1 MGEDSRAR
9 PEAFEVAEGLW
20 LHAYQTL
27 AARLPASDR
36 PPRSRPAGLSGIS
49 GLPEPPG
56 GPPASDRTNGTD
68 RANGTDRTGG
78 AGGAGGA
85 GGMPG
90 TGGGAKNGTG
100 GTGRTGGTDGGTT
113 GGAAGFGTAAGNGDG
128 TPGGAAG
135 GEGQDLSGDMAG
147 VLFLPLQPAGPEG
160 SGPGSAQE
168 QAARRVH
175 AEAAEPVE
183 PVEVLPV
190 EVVPDLRDA
199 AGISRALR
207 ALKQLVP
214 SAFEVEL
221 DEETTAERAAEDGL
235 WLPYTRSADE
245 RRFDLVL
252 VVDDHP
258 TMVIWEQTVAEFTT
272 VAERLGA
279 FRDVRVRR
287 LGLRETSR
295 GPEAVLRG
303 PYPEHDVLGVPGE
316 LVDRT
321 GRRIILVL
329 TDGLGPLWRTGAGRQ
344 ALELWSAAGPLA
356 VVHLLSQR
364 DWHRTALAPRPAR
377 LRSPRAGARTTE
389 LAVDFPAEWH
399 DPFDPPPADWTAAV
413 PVLELDARWL
423 GRWAGLV
430 AGAGPDWIEA
440 PVLLLGAPDVPGEDE
455 GDVDEP
461 PLVIPAPSVQERIRR
476 FRSHATPTAFR
487 LATHL
492 AAAILEPRLVRDVQ
506 RRLVPE
512 AQPAHLAELFLSGLL
527 EPPPAEAQSA
537 VAPAPLEFV
546 DGAREALLAGAMRA
560 DTARV
565 VSSVSEFYG
574 DRFEAARGLHGA
586 LLAPEEE
593 PVPQVTAENL
603 PFVRVELAVLRALS
617 GPYLLRARR
626 VGAAL
631 EGASS
636 GASIT
641 ENSRQIGHD
650 VRNKNVVNSDLGGLD
665 MTDTTASEHQHAAGG
680 SASGT
685 PVRENPVP
693 SADERSG
700 AGLSSPGR
708 TVPGPAAPQSRPA
721 PQRAS
726 VPVVWGNVPPNNP
739 NFTGREELLAQVH
752 QQLLTGDTSAVLPH
766 TLHGMGGVGKSQIA
780 IEYVY
785 RHSSEYDVI
794 WWIPSEQPTMILTAL
809 TELAHRLG
817 LNVGTE
823 ANRAVPAV
831 REALRRGEPYDR
843 WLLVFDNAENVEA
856 VRPYFP
862 TGGTGKILITSR
874 NQEWDR
880 VARTL
885 SVDVFTREESKALLR
900 RRARDLSDTDAD
912 LLAQELGDL
921 PLAIEQAAAWQAVT
935 GMAVSEY
942 LGLIREKIA
951 ELMLELVPSPDY
963 PMSVAAAWDVSLRQ
977 LEQRNPAA
985 LQLLQVSS
993 FFAPEPI
1000 SRALFNNSRSN
1011 IAPELDEALRHPMRL
1026 GRAIREINVYAL
1038 ARIEH
1043 RHDTIQLH
1051 RLVQAVLVNRMSPQ
1065 QQADMRHGAHLLLA
1079 DANPNSPGSRELWP
1093 RYQQL
1098 LPHIVVSR
1106 AVDCDSPWVRSL
1118 IRDVAEFLFIWGDHD
1133 SAVSMAREALEVWT
1147 RKFGSEDQQT
1157 LEMAKW
1163 LAFLLRR
1170 VGEYQEAADMM
1181 QRTADTYIRIAGED
1195 DEGTLDALIQ
1205 LTSGLRLRAEL
1216 TQALEINRSVYERS
1230 LRVFGDDDPATL
1242 RAAHSLGVGLRL
1254 MGLYKEARERDTET
1268 ARLRAI
1274 ALGENHLLTLNTLS
1288 GLSLDI
1294 RETGDYLG
1302 SVVHQEDVYAR
1313 YVANYGEDNP
1323 ASISCARVLAVCR
1336 RRAGDHDR
1344 ALQLAELAL
1353 SKFET
1358 RYGADH
1364 PDAIACAANLVVDLR
1379 QDGQLTRSRELGE
1392 ATVVRYTA
1400 KLGEGHPHTLSAR
1413 TNVAITLRHLGELDD
1428 AGAHLDAALRGM
1440 REVLGDEHILT
1451 LTTTLGMANQY
1462 SALGRHTEALELDQ
1476 QTLQILKRNL
1486 GEDHPTTLACANNVA
1501 LDLRALGRVDEATV
1515 LHTDTLARFRRTL
1528 GEGHPATVSAASSQR
1543 ADVDIAPV
1551 PF

>member
-1 MGEDSRAR
+1 MGEDSRAH

-36 PPRSRPAGLSGIS
+36 PPRPRPAGLSKDS
-49 GLPEPPG
+49 GLPESPG
-56 GPPASDRTNGTD
+56 GPSAS
-68 RANGTDRTGG
+68 GG
-78 AGGAGGA
+78 AGG
-85 GGMPG
+85 
-90 TGGGAKNGTG
+90 TGGS
-100 GTGRTGGTDGGTT
+100 DGGTT
-113 GGAAGFGTAAGNGDG
+113 GGAGGPAGGTANGAAG
-128 TPGGAAG
+128 GGAAG
-135 GEGQDLSGDMAG
+135 TGDGTTGGAADDAAGEPPG
-147 VLFLPLQPAGPEG
+147 VLAEGVVLPLFPVRPEG
-160 SGPGSAQE
+160 PGPGSAPE
-168 QAARRVH
+168 PATRRVRTGA

-183 PVEVLPV
+183 A
-190 EVVPDLRDA
+190 VPDLRDT
-199 AGISRALR
+199 AGITRALR
-207 ALKQLVP
+207 PLKQLVP

-235 WLPYTRSADE
+235 WMPYTRSADE

-252 VVDDHP
+252 VVDDHA
-258 TMVIWEQTVAEFTT
+258 TMVIWEQTVAEFTA

-287 LGLRETSR
+287 LGLRETPR

-316 LVDRT
+316 LADRT
-321 GRRIILVL
+321 GRRIVLVL
-329 TDGLGPLWRTGAGRQ
+329 TDGLGPLWQSTAGRR
-344 ALELWSAAGPLA
+344 ALEPWSAAGPVA

-364 DWHRTALAPRPAR
+364 DWHRTALVPRQAR
-377 LRSPRAGARTTE
+377 LHSPRAGARTTE
-389 LAVDFPAEWH
+389 LAVDFPAEWR
-399 DPFDPPPADWTAAV
+399 DPFDPPPADWSAAV

-423 GRWAGLV
+423 GRWAALV
-430 AGAGPDWIEA
+430 AGAEAGWVEA
-440 PVLLLGAPDVPGEDE
+440 PVLLLGTPDAPEE
-455 GDVDEP
+455 DVDEP
-461 PLVIPAPSVQERIRR
+461 PVVIPAPSVQERIRR

-527 EPPPAEAQSA
+527 EQPSPAGARSA
-537 VAPAPLEFV
+537 AAPAPLEFV

-626 VGAAL
+626 VSAAL
-631 EGASS
+631 EGAPS
-636 GASIT
+636 GASIN
-641 ENSRQIGHD
+641 ENSRQMSHD
-650 VRNKNVVNSDLGGLD
+650 VRNKNVVNSDLGGPD
-665 MTDTTASEHQHAAGG
+665 MTDTTASEYQHAAEG

-685 PVRENPVP
+685 PVRETPVP
-693 SADERSG
+693 SADGQPG
-700 AGLSSPGR
+700 ADLSSPGR
-708 TVPGPAAPQSRPA
+708 TVPGPAAPRSQSV

-739 NFTGREELLAQVH
+739 NFTGREELLEQVH
-752 QQLLTGDTSAVLPH
+752 EQLLTGDTSAVLPH

-785 RHSSEYDVI
+785 RHTAEYDVI

-817 LNVGTE
+817 LNVGAE

-900 RRARDLSDTDAD
+900 RRARDLSDADAD

-935 GMAVSEY
+935 GMAVDEY

-985 LQLLQVSS
+985 LQLLQVCS

-1000 SRALFNNSRSN
+1000 SRTLFNNSRST
-1011 IAPELDEALRHPMRL
+1011 IAPEIDEALRHPIRL

-1106 AVDCDSPWVRSL
+1106 AVECDSPWVRGL
-1118 IRDVAEFLFIWGDHD
+1118 IRDVVEFLFIWGDHD
-1133 SAVSMAREALEVWT
+1133 GAVSMAREAVDVWT
-1147 RKFGSEDQQT
+1147 RKFGAEDQQT

-1170 VGEYQEAADMM
+1170 IGEYEQAAEMM

-1205 LTSGLRLRAEL
+1205 LTSGLWLRAEL
-1216 TQALEINRSVYERS
+1216 AQALEISRSVFTRS
-1230 LRVFGDDDPATL
+1230 LRAFGDDDPATL
-1242 RAAHSLGVGLRL
+1242 RAAHNLGVALRL
-1254 MGLYKEARERDTET
+1254 MGLYQEARERDTET
-1268 ARLRAI
+1268 AQQRAL
-1274 ALGENHLLTLNTLS
+1274 ALGENHLHTLNTLS
-1288 GLSLDI
+1288 ALSLDI
-1294 RETGDYLG
+1294 RETGDYLEAA
-1302 SVVHQEDVYAR
+1302 VHQEDVYAR

-1323 ASISCARVLAVCR
+1323 ASIGCARVLSVCR
-1336 RRAGDHDR
+1336 RRAGDHDG
-1344 ALQLAELAL
+1344 ALQLGELAL
-1353 SKFET
+1353 SKFES

-1379 QDGQLTRSRELGE
+1379 QDGQLTRSAELGE
-1392 ATVVRYTA
+1392 ATVERYTA
-1400 KLGEGHPHTLSAR
+1400 TLGATHPYTLSAR
-1413 TNVAITLRHLGELDD
+1413 TNVAITLRHLGRLDA
-1428 AGAHLDAALRGM
+1428 AGEHLDEALRGM
-1440 REVLGDEHILT
+1440 RASLGDEHILT
-1451 LTTTLGMANQY
+1451 VTTVLGMANHH
-1462 SALGRHTEALELDQ
+1462 SALERHTEALEADRQSLE
-1476 QTLQILKRNL
+1476 ILERNL
-1486 GEDHPTTLACANNVA
+1486 GPDHPTTLACANNVA
-1501 LDLRALGRVDEATV
+1501 LDLRALDRVDEATV
-1515 LHTDTLARFRRTL
+1515 LHTDTLTRFRRTL
-1528 GEGHPATVSAASSQR
+1528 GESHPATTAAASSQR
-1543 ADVDIAPV
+1543 AEVDIAPV

>member
-1 MGEDSRAR
+1 MGEDPRAR
-9 PEAFEVAEGLW
+9 PEAFEVAEALW

-36 PPRSRPAGLSGIS
+36 PPRPGPTDLPGLSGLP
-49 GLPEPPG
+49 GLLEPPG
-56 GPPASDRTNGTD
+56 RSLES
-68 RANGTDRTGG
+68 
-78 AGGAGGA
+78 
-85 GGMPG
+85 
-90 TGGGAKNGTG
+90 
-100 GTGRTGGTDGGTT
+100 GGTT
-113 GGAAGFGTAAGNGDG
+113 GGAADGTAGGTGGTGGTGDG
-128 TPGGAAG
+128 TPGGAADG
-135 GEGQDLSGDMAG
+135 AVPELSGAAG
-147 VLFLPLQPAGPEG
+147 EAGDDTGDVGDTGEAVLLPWPPAGRRGRERATRQVPAEAVEPAGP
-160 SGPGSAQE
+160 
-168 QAARRVH
+168 V
-175 AEAAEPVE
+175 EA
-183 PVEVLPV
+183 L
-190 EVVPDLRDA
+190 PDLRDA
-199 AGISRALR
+199 AGITRALR

-235 WLPYTRSADE
+235 WVPYTRPADE

-252 VVDDHP
+252 VVDDHA
-258 TMVIWEQTVAEFTT
+258 TMVIWEQTVAEFTA

-287 LGLRETSR
+287 LGLRETPR
-295 GPEAVLRG
+295 GPETVLRG
-303 PYPEHDVLGVPGE
+303 PYPEHDVPGVPGE

-344 ALELWSAAGPLA
+344 ALEPWSAAGPVA

-364 DWHRTALAPRPAR
+364 DWHRTALTPRQAR

-389 LAVDFPAEWH
+389 LAVDFPAEWR
-399 DPFDPPPADWTAAV
+399 DPFDPPPAGWTAAV

-423 GRWAGLV
+423 SRWAALV
-430 AGAGPDWIEA
+430 AGAESDWVEA
-440 PVLLLGAPDVPGEDE
+440 PVLLLGAPDEPDASDED
-455 GDVDEP
+455 VAEP
-461 PLVIPAPSVQERIRR
+461 PLVVQAPSVQERIRR
-476 FRSHATPTAFR
+476 FRSHATPTAYR

-512 AQPAHLAELFLSGLL
+512 AHPAHLAELFLSGLL
-527 EPPPAEAQSA
+527 EQPAHPAPHGDT
-537 VAPAPLEFV
+537 APAPLEFV

-565 VSSVSEFYG
+565 VSSVSELYG
-574 DRFEAARGLHGA
+574 DRFEAARGLPGA
-586 LLAPEEE
+586 LLAPESE
-593 PVPQVTAENL
+593 PVPQVTAESL
-603 PFVRVELAVLRALS
+603 PFLRVELAVLRALS

-626 VGAAL
+626 VSAAL

-636 GASIT
+636 GASLN
-641 ENSRQIGHD
+641 ENSRHISHD
-650 VRNKNVVNSDLGGLD
+650 VRNNYAVNPDLGGMD

-685 PVRENPVP
+685 PVREIPAPN
-693 SADERSG
+693 ADAQPG
-700 AGLSSPGR
+700 AGLLSAAR
-708 TVPGPAAPQSRPA
+708 TVPGPAEPPSRHTV

-752 QQLLTGDTSAVLPH
+752 EQLLTGDTSAVLPH

-900 RRARDLSDTDAD
+900 RRARDLSDSDAD
-912 LLAQELGDL
+912 LLAEELGDL

-935 GMAVSEY
+935 GMAVDEY

-985 LQLLQVSS
+985 LQLLQVCS

-1000 SRALFNNSRSN
+1000 SRSLFNNSRST
-1011 IAPELDEALRHPMRL
+1011 IAPELDEALRHPIRL

-1065 QQADMRHGAHLLLA
+1065 QQAEMRHGAHLLLA

-1098 LPHIVVSR
+1098 LPHIIVSR
-1106 AVDCDSPWVRSL
+1106 AVECDSPWVRGL
-1118 IRDVAEFLFIWGDHD
+1118 IRDVVEFLYIWGDHD
-1133 SAVSMAREALEVWT
+1133 GAVSMAREALEVWT
-1147 RKFGSEDQQT
+1147 GKFGAEDQQT

-1163 LAFLLRR
+1163 LAFLLRM
-1170 VGEYQEAADMM
+1170 VGEYEEAAAMM
-1181 QRTADTYIRIAGED
+1181 QRTADTYLRVAGED

-1216 TQALEINRSVYERS
+1216 AQALEINRSVYARS
-1230 LRVFGDDDPATL
+1230 LRAFGDDDPATL

-1254 MGLYKEARERDTET
+1254 MGLYQEAREHDTET
-1268 ARLRAI
+1268 ARLRALT
-1274 ALGENHLLTLNTLS
+1274 LGENHLDTLNTLS

-1294 RETGDYLG
+1294 REVGDYLG
-1302 SVVHQEDVYAR
+1302 AVAHQEDVYAR
-1313 YVANYGEDNP
+1313 YITTYGEDNP
-1323 ASISCARVLAVCR
+1323 ASVSCARVLAVCR
-1336 RRAGDHDR
+1336 RRAGNHDG

-1353 SKFET
+1353 SKFES

-1379 QDGQLTRSRELGE
+1379 QDGQLTRSVELGE
-1392 ATVVRYTA
+1392 ATVERYTA
-1400 KLGEGHPHTLSAR
+1400 KLGTAHPYTLSAR
-1413 TNVAITLRHLGELDD
+1413 TNVAITLRHLGDLD
-1428 AGAHLDAALRGM
+1428 AAREHLDAALRGM
-1440 REVLGDEHILT
+1440 RESLGDEHILT
-1451 LTTTLGMANQY
+1451 VTTALGMANHH
-1462 SALGRHTEALELDQ
+1462 SALGRHTEALEVDRQSLGILQ
-1476 QTLQILKRNL
+1476 GTL
-1486 GEDHPTTLACANNVA
+1486 GPDHPTTLACANNVA
-1501 LDLRALGRVDEATV
+1501 LDLRALDRVDEATV
-1515 LHTDTLARFRRTL
+1515 LHTDTLTRFRRTL
-1528 GEGHPATVSAASSQR
+1528 GESHPATVAAASSQR
-1543 ADVDIAPV
+1543 AEADIAPV

>member
-1 MGEDSRAR
+1 MGEDPRAY

-36 PPRSRPAGLSGIS
+36 PPQPRPTALSELS
-49 GLPEPPG
+49 GLPEIPG
-56 GPPASDRTNGTD
+56 WPSASGRTNGTG
-68 RANGTDRTGG
+68 RPGGTTGS
-78 AGGAGGA
+78 GG
-85 GGMPG
+85 
-90 TGGGAKNGTG
+90 GGGAAGSTG
-100 GTGRTGGTDGGTT
+100 STGGTDGTDGSA
-113 GGAAGFGTAAGNGDG
+113 AAGADGRPTARNGDG
-128 TPGGAAG
+128 TADGAG
-135 GEGQDLSGDMAG
+135 GDEVRDAPGDLAE
-147 VLFLPLQPAGPEG
+147 VLFLPLPPAAPQSPGPAG
-160 SGPGSAQE
+160 SGPGSARE
-168 QAARRVH
+168 RAARRVRTG
-175 AEAAEPVE
+175 AAEPVE
-183 PVEVLPV
+183 PVEA
-190 EVVPDLRDA
+190 VPDLRDA

-207 ALKQLVP
+207 PLKQLVP

-235 WLPYTRSADE
+235 WMPYTRSADE

-252 VVDDHP
+252 VVDDHA
-258 TMVIWEQTVAEFTT
+258 TMVIWEQTVAELTA

-279 FRDVRVRR
+279 FRDVRVHR
-287 LGLRETSR
+287 LGLRETAR

-303 PYPEHDVLGVPGE
+303 PYPDHDVLGVPGE

-321 GRRIILVL
+321 GRRIVLVL
-329 TDGLGPLWRTGAGRQ
+329 TDGLGPLWRTAAGRR
-344 ALELWSAAGPLA
+344 ALEPWSAAGPVA

-364 DWHRTALAPRPAR
+364 DWHRTALVPRQAR

-389 LAVDFPAEWH
+389 LAVDFPAEWR
-399 DPFDPPPADWTAAV
+399 DPFDPPPADWSAAV

-430 AGAGPDWIEA
+430 AGAEPGWIEA
-440 PVLLLGAPDVPGEDE
+440 PVLLLGAPDEPEE
-455 GDVDEP
+455 DVDEP
-461 PLVIPAPSVQERIRR
+461 PVVIPAPSVQERIRR

-527 EPPPAEAQSA
+527 EQPPPAGARSA
-537 VAPAPLEFV
+537 AAPVPLEFV

-593 PVPQVTAENL
+593 PVPQVTAESL

-626 VGAAL
+626 VSAAL
-631 EGASS
+631 EGAPS
-636 GASIT
+636 GASMN
-641 ENSRQIGHD
+641 ENSRLMGHD
-650 VRNKNVVNSDLGGLD
+650 NRNKNVVNPDLGGPD
-665 MTDTTASEHQHAAGG
+665 MTDTTASEYQHAAEG

-685 PVRENPVP
+685 PVRETPVP
-693 SADERSG
+693 SADGQPG
-700 AGLSSPGR
+700 AGLPSPGR
-708 TVPGPAAPQSRPA
+708 TVPGPAAPEPRQA
-721 PQRAS
+721 TQRVS

-739 NFTGREELLAQVH
+739 NFTGREDLLEQVH
-752 QQLLTGDTSAVLPH
+752 EQLLTGDTSAVLPH

-785 RHSSEYDVI
+785 RHTAEYDVI

-817 LNVGTE
+817 LNVGAE

-831 REALRRGEPYDR
+831 REALRRGDPYDR

-900 RRARDLSDTDAD
+900 RRARDLSDADAD

-935 GMAVSEY
+935 GMAVDEY

-985 LQLLQVSS
+985 LQLLQVCS

-1000 SRALFNNSRSN
+1000 SRSLFNNSRST
-1011 IAPELDEALRHPMRL
+1011 IAPELDEALRHPIRL

-1079 DANPNSPGSRELWP
+1079 DANPNSPSSRELWP

-1098 LPHIVVSR
+1098 LPHIAVSR
-1106 AVDCDSPWVRSL
+1106 AVECDSPWVRGL
-1118 IRDVAEFLFIWGDHD
+1118 IRGVVEFLYYWGDHD
-1133 SAVSMAREALEVWT
+1133 GAVSMAREALDVWT
-1147 RKFGSEDQQT
+1147 AKFGAEDQQT

-1163 LAFLLRR
+1163 LAYLLRM
-1170 VGEYQEAADMM
+1170 VGEYEEAAAMM
-1181 QRTADTYIRIAGED
+1181 QRTADTYIRVAGED

-1205 LTSGLRLRAEL
+1205 LTSGLRLRAEMA
-1216 TQALEINRSVYERS
+1216 QGLEINRSVYDRC
-1230 LRVFGDDDPATL
+1230 LRAFGDDDPATL

-1254 MGLYKEARERDTET
+1254 MGLYQEAREYDTET
-1268 ARLRAI
+1268 ARLRTL
-1274 ALGENHLLTLNTLS
+1274 ALGENHLDTLNTLS
-1288 GLSLDI
+1288 NLSIDI
-1294 RETGDYLG
+1294 RETGDYPG
-1302 SVVHQEDVYAR
+1302 AVTHQEDVYAR
-1313 YVANYGEDNP
+1313 YIATYGEDNP
-1323 ASISCARVLAVCR
+1323 STVSCARVLAVCR
-1336 RRAGDHDR
+1336 RRAGDHDG
-1344 ALQLAELAL
+1344 AVQLGELAL
-1353 SKFET
+1353 SKFQN

-1364 PDAIACAANLVVDLR
+1364 PDAIASAANLVVDLR

-1392 ATVVRYTA
+1392 ATIGRYTA
-1400 KLGEGHPHTLSAR
+1400 KLGSVHPYTLSAR
-1413 TNVAITLRHLGELDD
+1413 TNLAITLRHLGD
-1428 AGAHLDAALRGM
+1428 LDAAGEEVGTALRGL
-1440 REVLGDEHILT
+1440 RESLGDEHVLT
-1451 LTTTLGMANQY
+1451 VTTALGMANQH
-1462 SALGRHTEALELDQ
+1462 SAEGRHEEALELDRES
-1476 QTLQILKRNL
+1476 LEILTRTFGK
-1486 GEDHPTTLACANNVA
+1486 DHPTTLACANNVA
-1501 LDLRALGRVDEATV
+1501 LDLRALDRVDEATV
-1515 LHTDTLARFRRTL
+1515 LHTDTLTRFRRSL
-1528 GEGHPATVSAASSQR
+1528 GESHPATVAAASSQR
-1543 ADVDIAPV
+1543 AEADIAPV

>member
-1 MGEDSRAR
+1 MDDDSRAR

-27 AARLPASDR
+27 AARLPASHR
-36 PPRSRPAGLSGIS
+36 PPQPRPTGLSEHS
-49 GLPEPPG
+49 GLPETPG
-56 GPPASDRTNGTD
+56 VSPASGGTD
-68 RANGTDRTGG
+68 GTD
-78 AGGAGGA
+78 
-85 GGMPG
+85 G
-90 TGGGAKNGTG
+90 TGGSGGTG
-100 GTGRTGGTDGGTT
+100 GTGGGGGAGGGTT
-113 GGAAGFGTAAGNGDG
+113 RETGAGTTREAAAATGPELSDG
-128 TPGGAAG
+128 PGVDA
-135 GEGQDLSGDMAG
+135 ETL
-147 VLFLPLQPAGPEG
+147 LLPFSPAGPERPNG
-160 SGPGSAQE
+160 
-168 QAARRVH
+168 RTR
-175 AEAAEPVE
+175 AEVVE
-183 PVEVLPV
+183 PVV
-190 EVVPDLRDA
+190 EPLESVGPAGPAEPLDTRPDLRDA
-199 AGISRALR
+199 AGITRALR
-207 ALKQLVP
+207 VLKQLVP

-235 WLPYTRSADE
+235 WVPYTRSADE

-258 TMVIWEQTVAEFTT
+258 TMVIWEQTVAEFTA

-287 LGLRETSR
+287 LGLRETPR

-303 PYPEHDVLGVPGE
+303 PYPARDVLGVPGE
-316 LVDRT
+316 LVDRA

-329 TDGLGPLWRTGAGRQ
+329 TDGLGPLWRTRAGRQ
-344 ALELWSAAGPLA
+344 ALELWAAAGPVA

-364 DWHRTALAPRPAR
+364 DWHRTALVPRPAR
-377 LRSPRAGARTTE
+377 LRGPRAGARTTE
-389 LAVDFPAEWH
+389 LAVDLPAEWR
-399 DPFDPPPADWTAAV
+399 DPFDPPPAAWTAAV

-423 GRWAGLV
+423 GRWAALV
-430 AGAGPDWIEA
+430 AGAEPDWVEA
-440 PVLLLGAPDVPGEDE
+440 PVLLLGAPDESGEFDESDELGESGEDAE
-455 GDVDEP
+455 GSPFAV
-461 PLVIPAPSVQERIRR
+461 PAPSVQERIRR

-487 LATHL
+487 LATYL
-492 AAAILEPRLVRDVQ
+492 AAAVLEPRLVRDVQ

-512 AQPAHLAELFLSGLL
+512 ARPAHLAELFLSGLL
-527 EPPPAEAQSA
+527 EQPAHPEPHGATT
-537 VAPAPLEFV
+537 PRPLEFV

-565 VSSVSEFYG
+565 VSSVSAFYG
-574 DRFEAARGLHGA
+574 DRFEAARGLRGA
-586 LLAPEEE
+586 LLAPEGE
-593 PVPQVTAENL
+593 PVPPVTAESA
-603 PFVRVELAVLRALS
+603 PFMRVELAVLRALS
-617 GPYLLRARR
+617 GPYLQRARR

-631 EGASS
+631 EAAPP
-636 GASIT
+636 GASIP
-641 ENSRQIGHD
+641 EDSRRMGHD
-650 VRNKNVVNSDLGGLD
+650 VRDVRNKHEESDLGGLD
-665 MTDTTASEHQHAAGG
+665 MTDTTASEHQHAAGDST
-680 SASGT
+680 SAT
-685 PVRENPVP
+685 PVREIPAP
-693 SADERSG
+693 SPDGQPGAD
-700 AGLSSPGR
+700 LSSPGSA
-708 TVPGPAAPQSRPA
+708 VPRPAAPQSRQAA
-721 PQRAS
+721 PQRAT
-726 VPVVWGNVPPNNP
+726 VPVVWGSVPPNNP
-739 NFTGREELLAQVH
+739 NFTGREELLTQVH

-785 RHSSEYDVI
+785 RHASEYDVI

-831 REALRRGEPYDR
+831 REALRRGEPFDR

-900 RRARDLSDTDAD
+900 RRARDLSDADAD
-912 LLAQELGDL
+912 LLAEELGDL

-935 GMAVSEY
+935 GMAVDEY

-985 LQLLQVSS
+985 LQLLQVCS

-1000 SRALFNNSRSN
+1000 SRSLFNNSRST
-1011 IAPELDEALRHPMRL
+1011 IAPELDEALRHPIRL

-1098 LPHIVVSR
+1098 LPHIAVSR
-1106 AVDCDSPWVRSL
+1106 AVECDSPWVRGL
-1118 IRDVAEFLFIWGDHD
+1118 IRGVVEFLYYWGDHD
-1133 SAVSMAREALEVWT
+1133 GAVSMAREALDVWT
-1147 RKFGSEDQQT
+1147 AKFGGEDQQT

-1163 LAFLLRR
+1163 LAYLLRM
-1170 VGEYQEAADMM
+1170 VGEYEEAAAMM
-1181 QRTADTYIRIAGED
+1181 QRTADTYIRVAGED

-1205 LTSGLRLRAEL
+1205 LTSGLRLKAEMG
-1216 TQALEINRSVYERS
+1216 QALEINRSVYDRC
-1230 LRVFGDDDPATL
+1230 LRAFGDDDPATL

-1254 MGLYKEARERDTET
+1254 MGLYQEARDYDTET
-1268 ARLRAI
+1268 ARLRAL
-1274 ALGENHLLTLNTLS
+1274 ALGENHLDTLNTLS
-1288 GLSLDI
+1288 NLSIDI
-1294 RETGDYLG
+1294 RETGDYAG
-1302 SVVHQEDVYAR
+1302 AVIHQEDVYAR
-1313 YVANYGEDNP
+1313 YTATYGEDNP
-1323 ASISCARVLAVCR
+1323 STVSCARVLAVCR
-1336 RRAGDHDR
+1336 RRAGDHEG
-1344 ALQLAELAL
+1344 AVQLGELAL
-1353 SKFET
+1353 SKFES

-1364 PDAIACAANLVVDLR
+1364 PDSVACAANLVVDLR

-1392 ATVVRYTA
+1392 ATLGRYTA
-1400 KLGEGHPHTLSAR
+1400 KLGSVHPYTLSAR
-1413 TNVAITLRHLGELDD
+1413 TNLAITLRQLGDSD
-1428 AGAHLDAALRGM
+1428 AAGEHVGVALRGL
-1440 REVLGDEHILT
+1440 RESLGDEHILT
-1451 LTTTLGMANQY
+1451 VTTALGMANHH
-1462 SALGRHTEALELDQ
+1462 SAEARHEEALELDQ
-1476 QTLQILKRNL
+1476 KSLEILTRTFGK
-1486 GEDHPTTLACANNVA
+1486 DHPTTLACANNVA
-1501 LDLRALGRVDEATV
+1501 LDLRALDRVDEATV
-1515 LHTDTLARFRRTL
+1515 LHTDTLTRFRRTL
-1528 GEGHPATVSAASSQR
+1528 GESHPATVAAASSRR
-1543 ADVDIAPV
+1543 AEADIAPV